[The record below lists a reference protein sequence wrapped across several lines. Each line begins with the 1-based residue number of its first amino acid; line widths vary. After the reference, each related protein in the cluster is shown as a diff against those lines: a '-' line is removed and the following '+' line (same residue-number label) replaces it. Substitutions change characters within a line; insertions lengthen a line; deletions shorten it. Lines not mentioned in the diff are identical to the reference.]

1 LYSRRKRSGSRQER
15 TIGTPT
21 PALYRACGAAAPER
35 RKVSEID
42 DAREGKARE
51 SWSYSGEVW
60 TDAPG
65 RAVVVLP
72 SFAGAA
78 ARFGYELTPVDQRR
92 TAALGEQIVD
102 RTFTI
107 ETDGPLVKVAWRV
120 TPVREMQT

>member
-1 LYSRRKRSGSRQER
+1 M
-15 TIGTPT
+15 
-21 PALYRACGAAAPER
+21 
-35 RKVSEID
+35 D

-60 TDAPG
+60 TDAQG

-72 SFAGAA
+72 SFAGAT
-78 ARFGYELTPVDQRR
+78 ARFGYELMPVDQRR

-107 ETDGPLVKVAWRV
+107 ETGEPHVKVTWRV
-120 TPVREMQT
+120 RPLREMQT